1 MFVTNTLHVSNIL
14 ASITVNASKLLS
26 SKNQNLGFFYFV
38 FNFIY
43 FHFFEGFIG
52 NGIECVELNF
62 ATTNEC
68 ESGTHNCDENAI
80 CTDIDQG

>member
-1 MFVTNTLHVSNIL
+1 MFVTNTLPVLNTL
-14 ASITVNASKLLS
+14 ANITVNASKLLL
-26 SKNQNLGFFYFV
+26 SKNQNLRFFYYV
-38 FNFIY
+38 NNFIY
-43 FHFFEGFIG
+43 FDFFEGFIG